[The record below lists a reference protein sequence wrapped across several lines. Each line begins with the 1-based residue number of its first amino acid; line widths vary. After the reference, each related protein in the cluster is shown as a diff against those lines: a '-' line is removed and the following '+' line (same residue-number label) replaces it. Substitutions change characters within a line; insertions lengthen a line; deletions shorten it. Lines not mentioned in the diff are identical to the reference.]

1 MPKPEKAKELARFLN
16 TLLPH
21 DHTIDFAMHTSGELH
36 WPDSTMKPEGWVD
49 DAKGYYLFWARAP
62 QRQVSITI
70 TAEALEALPPVAI
83 WEVTKEVFPASDKTP
98 SQITVWLNGD
108 HAELV

>member
-1 MPKPEKAKELARFLN
+1 MPQPEKAKELARFLN

-21 DHTIDFAMHTSGELH
+21 DHTIDFAMHTSGELN
-36 WPDSTMKPEGWVD
+36 WPDNTMKPEGWVD
-49 DAKGYYLFWARAP
+49 NARGYYLFWARAP

-70 TAEALEALPPVAI
+70 TAEALEMLPPVAL
-83 WEVTKEVFPASDKTP
+83 WEVTKDVFPASARTP
-98 SQITVWLNGD
+98 SQITIWLNGD